1 MMIKCQRGK
10 KKSTQDYGK
19 PLVLSACKNQAVALK
34 VYSMTDTLKLQ
45 RNKMLKYSRARG
57 FTLVEILIVLALI
70 GIVAGLA
77 MSNLGEIFG
86 GGKVKAAQTWV
97 NSTGEAYVNSYLA
110 MVGDYPKSLSELRTP
125 PKGVPPFVKRA
136 SDLQDPWGKD
146 YVYQYPGSRNPGSFD
161 LSTTAPDGTVLGNWD
176 SSTGN

>member
-1 MMIKCQRGK
+1 MSMKLDRSERK
-10 KKSTQDYGK
+10 FS
-19 PLVLSACKNQAVALK
+19 PLRLK
-34 VYSMTDTLKLQ
+34 
-45 RNKMLKYSRARG
+45 RG

-110 MVGDYPKSLSELRTP
+110 MVGDYPKSLSDLQSP
-125 PKGVPPFVKRA
+125 PNGVPPFVKRA
-136 SDLQDPWGKD
+136 SDLQDPWGKN
-146 YVYQYPGSRNPGSFD
+146 YTYQYPGTRNTGSFD

-176 SSTGN
+176 SATSN

>member
-1 MMIKCQRGK
+1 MIKI
-10 KKSTQDYGK
+10 S
-19 PLVLSACKNQAVALK
+19 N
-34 VYSMTDTLKLQ
+34 LQ
-45 RNKMLKYSRARG
+45 NKKYSQSRKPRG

-110 MVGDYPKSLSELRTP
+110 MVGDYPKTLADLKSP
-125 PKGVPPFVKRA
+125 PQGIPPFVKRA
-136 SDLQDPWGKD
+136 SDLKDPWGKD
-146 YVYQYPGSRNPGSFD
+146 YVYQYPGTNNPGSFD
-161 LSTTAPDGTVLGNWD
+161 LSTTAPDGTVLKNWD
-176 SSTGN
+176 